1 MMESQLNPHISIDC
15 VVFGFSQNGIKVLLV
30 ERELDNM
37 NESAR
42 PSYDLKLPGSLVYN
56 DELLDDAASRVLKE
70 LTGIENIF
78 LERFEVLDS
87 LDRMKNQKDKE
98 WLESTTGLAIDRVI
112 SVAYFGLVNLTGEP
126 LSDLSDRTKWVAVE
140 LANKLPFDHSKIIHR
155 ARELLLHR
163 AGTEPIAFDLLPEK
177 FTIFQLQQVL
187 EVFNGS
193 GIDSRNFRKKLKTL
207 DFIVPLSEKQIN
219 VAHKP
224 AQLYKF
230 DKKRFMQF
238 RKQKNATFL

>member
-1 MMESQLNPHISIDC
+1 MESQLNPHISVDC
-15 VVFGFSQNGIKVLLV
+15 VVFGFSPNGIKVLLV
-30 ERELDNM
+30 KRELDKL
-37 NESAR
+37 NESPT

-70 LTGIENIF
+70 LTGIENVF

-98 WLESTTGLAIDRVI
+98 WLESTTGLTIDRVI
-112 SVAYFGLVNLTGEP
+112 SVAYFGLVNLADSELNG
-126 LSDLSDRTKWVAVE
+126 LSERSKWVTLE
-140 LANKLPFDHSKIIHR
+140 SANQLPFDHSKIIQR
-155 ARELLLHR
+155 ARELLLHS

-207 DFIVPLSEKQIN
+207 DFIVPLAEKQIN

-230 DKKRFMQF
+230 DRKRFIQF
-238 RKQKNATFL
+238 RKQKNASFI

>member
-1 MMESQLNPHISIDC
+1 MESQLNPHISVDC
-15 VVFGFSQNGIKVLLV
+15 VVFGFSPNGIKVLLV
-30 ERELDNM
+30 KRELDKL
-37 NESAR
+37 NESPT

-70 LTGIENIF
+70 LTGIENVF

-98 WLESTTGLAIDRVI
+98 WLESTTGLTIDRVI
-112 SVAYFGLVNLTGEP
+112 SVAYFGLVNLADSELNG
-126 LSDLSDRTKWVAVE
+126 LSERSKWVTLE
-140 LANKLPFDHSKIIHR
+140 SANQLPFDHSKIIHR

-207 DFIVPLSEKQIN
+207 DFIVPLAEKQTN

-230 DKKRFMQF
+230 DRKRFMQF
-238 RKQKNATFL
+238 RKQKNASFI

>member
-1 MMESQLNPHISIDC
+1 MESQLNPHISVDC
-15 VVFGFSQNGIKVLLV
+15 VVFGFSPNGIKVLLV
-30 ERELDNM
+30 KRELDKL
-37 NESAR
+37 NESPT

-70 LTGIENIF
+70 LTGIENVF

-98 WLESTTGLAIDRVI
+98 WLESTTGLTIDRVI
-112 SVAYFGLVNLTGEP
+112 SVAYFGLVNLADSELNG
-126 LSDLSDRTKWVAVE
+126 LSERSKWVTLESAIQ
-140 LANKLPFDHSKIIHR
+140 LPFDHSKIIQR
-155 ARELLLHR
+155 ARELLLHS

-207 DFIVPLSEKQIN
+207 DFIVPLAEKQIN

-230 DKKRFMQF
+230 DRKRFMQF
-238 RKQKNATFL
+238 RKQKNASFI

>member
-1 MMESQLNPHISIDC
+1 MESQLNPHISVDC
-15 VVFGFSQNGIKVLLV
+15 VVFGFSPNGIKVLLV
-30 ERELDNM
+30 KRELDKL
-37 NESAR
+37 NESPT

-70 LTGIENIF
+70 LTGIENVF

-98 WLESTTGLAIDRVI
+98 WLESTTGLTIDRVI
-112 SVAYFGLVNLTGEP
+112 SVAYFGLVNLADSELNG
-126 LSDLSDRTKWVAVE
+126 LSERSKWVTLE
-140 LANKLPFDHSKIIHR
+140 SANQLPFDHSKIIQR

-207 DFIVPLSEKQIN
+207 DFIVPLAEKQTN

-238 RKQKNATFL
+238 RKQKNASFI

>member
-1 MMESQLNPHISIDC
+1 MMESQLNPHISVDC
-15 VVFGFSQNGIKVLLV
+15 VVFGFSPNGIKVLLV
-30 ERELDNM
+30 KRELDKL
-37 NESAR
+37 NESPT

-70 LTGIENIF
+70 LTGIENVF

-98 WLESTTGLAIDRVI
+98 WLESTTGLTIDRVI
-112 SVAYFGLVNLTGEP
+112 SVAYFGLVNLADSELNG
-126 LSDLSDRTKWVAVE
+126 LSERSKWVTLESAIQ
-140 LANKLPFDHSKIIHR
+140 LPFDHSKIIQR

-207 DFIVPLSEKQIN
+207 DFIVPLAEKQIN

-230 DKKRFMQF
+230 DRKRFMQF
-238 RKQKNATFL
+238 RKQKNASFI

>member
-1 MMESQLNPHISIDC
+1 MESQLNPHISVDC
-15 VVFGFSQNGIKVLLV
+15 VVFGFSPNGIKVLLV
-30 ERELDNM
+30 KRELDKL
-37 NESAR
+37 NESPT

-70 LTGIENIF
+70 LTGIENVF

-98 WLESTTGLAIDRVI
+98 WLESTTGLTIDRVI
-112 SVAYFGLVNLTGEP
+112 SVAYFGLVNLADSELNG
-126 LSDLSDRTKWVAVE
+126 LSERSKWVTLE
-140 LANKLPFDHSKIIHR
+140 SANQLPFDHSKIIQR

-207 DFIVPLSEKQIN
+207 DFIVPLAEKQIN

-230 DKKRFMQF
+230 DRKRFMQF
-238 RKQKNATFL
+238 RKQKNASFI